1 MCPKL
6 PKHFAFS
13 KYFVQVGR
21 DCNSVYVEEKIE
33 IMNYFGKY
41 MENKFVKT
49 FFLLFFILFIFC
61 PTHDKGKS
69 KSLIAYY
76 EPNQVKVIT
85 GSQGV
90 TTTIWLEI

>member
-33 IMNYFGKY
+33 IINYFGKY

-49 FFLLFFILFIFC
+49 FFLLFLSCLYFVLLMTKAKAKAF
-61 PTHDKGKS
+61 
-69 KSLIAYY
+69 
-76 EPNQVKVIT
+76 
-85 GSQGV
+85 
-90 TTTIWLEI
+90 